1 MVQNDTIESSNIYKC
16 KTCDYETSRHS
27 QFSRHLLSR
36 KHKMNVN
43 GTNNVPKNEWSCE
56 CGKRYRY
63 SQGLSRHK
71 KTCNLNIIQEPNL
84 NKNVPKISSELIVKL
99 ITENEEMKKI
109 MLKENLEMKRENQE
123 LRKQI
128 TVMIP
133 LIGNTNNINN
143 TSIKQKFNI
152 NFFLNE
158 KCKDALTM
166 NEFIDKIDISMK
178 NLLVTTNEG
187 LGNGLT
193 NIIMDNMNK
202 LSLYERPIH
211 CTDKNR
217 ETIYIKNDSWEK
229 DEDNKQINNMI
240 NKVENKQIRNIN
252 KWIEANPKYMENE
265 ILKREFIKLTTNC
278 ASSIDNCKDKIVKNV
293 CDKVYINKDEI

>member
-1 MVQNDTIESSNIYKC
+1 MVYNFSQENVYKYKC
-16 KTCDYETSRHS
+16 ELCDFNSNNKYDYNKHLQTDKHNIKRNGISMVSNDINITQKTH
-27 QFSRHLLSR
+27 F
-36 KHKMNVN
+36 N
-43 GTNNVPKNEWSCE
+43 CE
-56 CGKRYRY
+56 CGKVYQFKSGLYRHRK
-63 SQGLSRHK
+63 QGCKIEK
-71 KTCNLNIIQEPNL
+71 KQENKENLDM
-84 NKNVPKISSELIVKL
+84 KELVVKL
-99 ITENEEMKKI
+99 ITENKEIKNV
-109 MLKENLEMKRENQE
+109 MLKENQE

-128 TVMIP
+128 TEMIP
-133 LIGNTNNINN
+133 LIGNNNNNTNNV
-143 TSIKQKFNI
+143 KQKFNI
-152 NFFLNE
+152 NIFLNE

-166 NEFIDKIDISMK
+166 NEFIDKIEISMK
-178 NLLVTTNEG
+178 NLLITTNQG

-211 CTDKNR
+211 CTDKKR

-240 NKVENKQIRNIN
+240 RKVENKQIRNLN
-252 KWIEANPKYMENE
+252 KWIEANPNYMENE

-293 CDKVYINKDEI
+293 CSEVFLEKEN